1 MTKRILFLFDEKL
14 LENHSNLGVPMA
26 IRMLECNWVI
36 ASLVTLYKSSVG
48 QAGNRM

>member
-26 IRMLECNWVI
+26 IQNAWM
-36 ASLVTLYKSSVG
+36 
-48 QAGNRM
+48 